1 MNAQLYIE
9 GAESKEDQIRC
20 REGFRKLLEK
30 LGYAQQRRMPRL
42 TACGSRNSTFDDYT
56 TALASAK
63 PGRFVAML
71 IDSET
76 PVSDLEQ
83 TWAHLREH
91 DHWNEPAG
99 GSDEQ
104 VLMRCDL
111 RCSIRELV
119 GLGRIVMKG
128 WRRCWVR

>member
-1 MNAQLYIE
+1 VNAQLYIE

-111 RCSIRELV
+111 WCSIRGLV
-119 GLGRIVMKG
+119 GRGRIVMKG
-128 WRRCWVR
+128 